1 MIVNLIKK
9 VFKKEKEKIVN
20 ASKNKQIPFF
30 YGFLLLLTLQFISNK
45 FHAVIL
51 EIWNINN

>member
-20 ASKNKQIPFF
+20 ASKNKEIPFF
-30 YGFLLLLTLQFISNK
+30 YGFLILLTLHFICNK
-45 FHAVIL
+45 LGAVIL
-51 EIWNINN
+51 ETWNINN

>member
-20 ASKNKQIPFF
+20 ASKNKEIPFF
-30 YGFLLLLTLQFISNK
+30 YGFLILLTFQFICNK
-45 FHAVIL
+45 LRAVIA
-51 EIWNINN
+51 EVWNINN